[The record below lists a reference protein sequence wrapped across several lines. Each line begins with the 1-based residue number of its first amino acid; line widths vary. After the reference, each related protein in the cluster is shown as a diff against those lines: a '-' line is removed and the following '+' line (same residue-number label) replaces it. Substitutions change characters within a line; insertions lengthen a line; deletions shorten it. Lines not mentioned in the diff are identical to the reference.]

1 MQRVEII
8 VKGNVQ
14 RVGYRDRVEQIA
26 RELNITGF
34 VENLKPYD
42 VKIVAEGDEK
52 NIKNFIETIKIKK
65 PPIDVKSIEVNYK
78 KATNEFEYFEIKRG
92 EWQEELGERMDF
104 AGNILYE
111 IKNNTTQMLEK
122 QDQML
127 EKQDQMLEK
136 QDQTIG
142 ALKEIKAD
150 TGEIL
155 KKQDQ
160 MLEKQD
166 QMLEKQDQM
175 LEKQDKMLE
184 KQDQMLEKQD
194 QMLEKQDQT
203 IGALKEIK
211 ADTGE
216 MKDSMKSIPTI
227 LEEILYLKDHQ
238 KSMEAEIIKIKQTL
252 KIS

>member
-150 TGEIL
+150 TGE
-155 KKQDQ
+155 
-160 MLEKQD
+160 
-166 QMLEKQDQM
+166 
-175 LEKQDKMLE
+175 
-184 KQDQMLEKQD
+184 
-194 QMLEKQDQT
+194 
-203 IGALKEIK
+203 
-211 ADTGE
+211 